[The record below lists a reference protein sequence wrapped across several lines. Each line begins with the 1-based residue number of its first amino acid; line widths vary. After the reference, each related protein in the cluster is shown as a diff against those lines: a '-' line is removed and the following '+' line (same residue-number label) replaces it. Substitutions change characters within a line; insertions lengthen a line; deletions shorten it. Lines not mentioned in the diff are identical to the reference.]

1 MSFFFQ
7 RSLLTLGEVMPGI
20 RSSWP
25 WIAAGVGFA
34 TYPAVRPYADETT
47 YAGLA
52 VMASDAWLLAHLL
65 GVLAFAA
72 LPIGLSRLGRRL
84 APEGSRAADSLGPL
98 SYLALVLLLP
108 YYGAE
113 TFGLHAIGQYAR
125 PGDPALLTVVDGV
138 RYQPVAII
146 LFGLGLLTLAV
157 VGVLL
162 AITTWSQGAALRAA
176 GLVSGVGLALYLPQ
190 FFGTPTIRV
199 AHGVLLGL
207 GCLAIGFAARS
218 LATAAEV
225 PAPQS
230 AESWRR

>member
-1 MSFFFQ
+1 MS
-7 RSLLTLGEVMPGI
+7 GI

-34 TYPAVRPYADETT
+34 TYPVVRPYADETT

-52 VMASDAWLLAHLL
+52 AMASNTWLLAHLL

-98 SYLALVLLLP
+98 NYLALVLLLP

-113 TFGLHAIGQYAR
+113 TFGLHAIGQYAS
-125 PGDPALLTVVDGV
+125 PGDTALLTVVDSV
-138 RYQPVAII
+138 RYQPVAMTM
-146 LFGLGLLTLAV
+146 FGLGLLTLAV

-162 AITTWSQGAALRAA
+162 AITTWSHSAALRVA
-176 GLVSGVGLALYLPQ
+176 GLVTGVGLALYLPQ
-190 FFGTPTIRV
+190 FFGTPTIRI
-199 AHGVLLGL
+199 AHGVVLGL
-207 GCLAIGFAARS
+207 GCLAIGFATRS
-218 LATAAEV
+218 LSTAAAL
-225 PAPQS
+225 PAPQL
-230 AESWRR
+230 AESPRR

>member
-1 MSFFFQ
+1 M
-7 RSLLTLGEVMPGI
+7 TGI

-25 WIAAGVGFA
+25 WIVAGVGFA

-52 VMASDAWLLAHLL
+52 AMASNAWLLAHLF

-113 TFGLHAIGQYAR
+113 TFGLHAIGHYAS
-125 PGDPALLTVVDGV
+125 PGDTALLTVVDGV
-138 RYQPVAII
+138 RYQPVAIAM
-146 LFGLGLLTLAV
+146 FGVGLLALAV

-162 AITTWSQGAALRAA
+162 AITAWSHGAALRAA
-176 GLVSGVGLALYLPQ
+176 ALVTGVGLALYLPQ
-190 FFGTPTIRV
+190 FFGSPTIRI

-218 LATAAEV
+218 LATATAL
-225 PAPQS
+225 PASQL
-230 AESWRR
+230 AESSRR

>member
-1 MSFFFQ
+1 
-7 RSLLTLGEVMPGI
+7 MPGI
-20 RSSWP
+20 RPSWP
-25 WIAAGVGFA
+25 WVVAGVGFA

-47 YAGLA
+47 SAGLA
-52 VMASDAWLLAHLL
+52 AMASNAWLLAHLL

-72 LPIGLSRLGRRL
+72 LPLGLSRLGRRL
-84 APEGSRAADSLGPL
+84 APQGSRAADSLGPL

-113 TFGLHAIGQYAR
+113 TFGLHAIGVYAS
-125 PGDPALLTVVDGV
+125 PGDPALLTVVDRV
-138 RYQPVAII
+138 RYQPVAVT

-162 AITTWSQGAALRAA
+162 AITTWSHGAALRAA
-176 GLVSGVGLALYLPQ
+176 GLVAGVGLALYLPQ
-190 FFGTPTIRV
+190 FFGTPTIRI

-218 LATAAEV
+218 AATAAAL
-225 PAPQS
+225 PAAPRL
-230 AESWRR
+230 AESERR